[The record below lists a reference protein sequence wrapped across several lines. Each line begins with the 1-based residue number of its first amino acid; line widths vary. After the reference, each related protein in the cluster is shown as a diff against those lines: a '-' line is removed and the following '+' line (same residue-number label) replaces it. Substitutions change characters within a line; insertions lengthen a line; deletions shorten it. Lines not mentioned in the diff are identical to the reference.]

1 MWGMIDVVLTCSDS
15 WCRPPTGRVSPALFS
30 YHLSLYIHHVKSS
43 YCLTRWYCK
52 NVFPYCPEEGVCVWQ
67 VHCGMSMYT
76 ALFFFFVKYV
86 FRCGLIFAVN
96 ISEICE
102 TEKLWFSSSL
112 CGIFCVVWECEPVCS
127 LVTFWE
133 NAVKKIWKLHHSE
146 PSTFNLKV
154 FQLNV
159 NLTKHMVWH

>member
-1 MWGMIDVVLTCSDS
+1 MWCWHAQTPDAALPPAGSALLSSHIICHSTSTMSNRATVLLADTARMSS
-15 WCRPPTGRVSPALFS
+15 LIVQRKVS
-30 YHLSLYIHHVKSS
+30 
-43 YCLTRWYCK
+43 
-52 NVFPYCPEEGVCVWQ
+52 VFDRCIVACPCTL
-67 VHCGMSMYT
+67 H
-76 ALFFFFVKYV
+76 FFFFVKYV